1 MPFIF
6 FRLGSLDQADEQE
19 KDYRA
24 DDSHYQL
31 SDQSVSGQAQQA
43 EYPAAEERAD
53 NSHDQ
58 INQHAHAVAFYDLS
72 GEETD
77 KDSDQDFPEQPHRVP
92 PKLGDD
98 LQGAFQRWGVDA

>member
-1 MPFIF
+1 MHRIVRALYF
-6 FRLGSLDQADEQE
+6 FRLGSLDQAEEQE

-58 INQHAHAVAFYDLS
+58 INQHSHAVAFYDLS

-77 KDSDQDFPEQPHRVP
+77 KDSDQDFPEQPHSVP

-98 LQGAFQRWGVDA
+98 L